1 MPPLII
7 HTAFLFVV
15 LFFIKEF
22 YHIFLILLQIKRG
35 YNVEYTI
42 YKGFNMISSSTG
54 ASSASTAST
63 MSIDAQ
69 KKAQDVQAQQLTKL
83 LEGANQQTQQ
93 QTQQVTA
100 QKTGMGNSL
109 NITG

>member
-1 MPPLII
+1 MI

-15 LFFIKEF
+15 LFSIKEF
-22 YHIFLILLQIKRG
+22 YHRFLIFVKIKRS
-35 YNVEYTI
+35 YNSRYTI
-42 YKGFNMISSSTG
+42 YKGFNMISSTTS
-54 ASSASTAST
+54 ASSATDTST
-63 MSIDAQ
+63 MAVSAQ
-69 KKAQDVQAQQLTKL
+69 KKAQDVQTQQLTKL
-83 LEGANQQTQQ
+83 LDGAQQQTQQ